1 MPPKKSKTAATPA
14 PANTK
19 AKAGKKRA
27 LKEES
32 KNEESK
38 NVANEAS
45 HDDAQTEIDEEEEL
59 VEKYGVKQIVKL
71 DLQLPTEEKEQ
82 IPQFE
87 MRFIDRN
94 Y

>member
-38 NVANEAS
+38 NAANEAS
-45 HDDAQTEIDEEEEL
+45 HDDA
-59 VEKYGVKQIVKL
+59 
-71 DLQLPTEEKEQ
+71 
-82 IPQFE
+82 
-87 MRFIDRN
+87 
-94 Y
+94 

>member
-1 MPPKKSKTAATPA
+1 MPPKKLKTAATPA

-38 NVANEAS
+38 NAANEAS
-45 HDDAQTEIDEEEEL
+45 HDDA
-59 VEKYGVKQIVKL
+59 
-71 DLQLPTEEKEQ
+71 
-82 IPQFE
+82 
-87 MRFIDRN
+87 
-94 Y
+94 